1 MMAGKKLELD
11 ETGRA
16 VAENI
21 TRIRTAR
28 GLNYTELSKNLMRL
42 HRERGYVAMQPHQ
55 IFGQFGV
62 VQSSGVRMRV
72 MFSATARPVSS
83 SSSFLPAITQFCLQ
97 KMKLHKK

>member
-1 MMAGKKLELD
+1 MAGKKLELD

-42 HRERGYVAMQPHQ
+42 HRDITPRCVESKKG
-55 IFGQFGV
+55 
-62 VQSSGVRMRV
+62 SGGL
-72 MFSATARPVSS
+72 T
-83 SSSFLPAITQFCLQ
+83 LTI
-97 KMKLHKK
+97 